1 MRSASA
7 AGRLWRGERGQV
19 FAFVATILFGM
30 FLFAAASINIGQA
43 VTRRILLQ
51 MTADAG
57 AFTGATVMAQGLNTI
72 AQQNLRIQRA
82 WGAMATATA
91 AFTLPPCLASD
102 MGTAFYGVA
111 SGRLAYMI
119 RRLNTAYG
127 QRASAEA
134 RQVTEYNAVDLF
146 PSERLAMGES
156 HGPSGIRRQRPDG
169 RLVDLEQVPHGTMVA
184 PGVASPTPGYR
195 QWTWSCLS
203 IPALEPRTGVFQ
215 LWYRAKRSSMP
226 MAFVWTVTAPA
237 TSARAFDT
245 FFGPMA
251 IPEMTAAAVA
261 RPVGG
266 EIALGRSL
274 YVAKMTPLRNVV
286 ARVYDSYFRR
296 QRSVSH

>member
-1 MRSASA
+1 MRSASR
-7 AGRLWRGERGQV
+7 RLRVWRGERGQV

-43 VTRRILLQ
+43 VTRRMLLQ

-82 WGAMATATA
+82 WGTMAAATA
-91 AFTLPPCLASD
+91 AFTLPPCLSSD
-102 MGTAFYGVA
+102 MGTAYYGVA

-119 RRLNTAYG
+119 RTLNTAYG
-127 QRASAEA
+127 RRASDQA
-134 RQVTEYNAVDLF
+134 REITEYNAVDLF
-146 PSERLAMGES
+146 PSEKLVMGES
-156 HGPSGIRRQRPDG
+156 HGSSGIRRQRPDG
-169 RLVDLEQVPHGTMVA
+169 RLVELEQVPTGTTVA
-184 PGVASPTPGYR
+184 PEVSSPAPGFR
-195 QWTWSCLS
+195 QRSWSCLS
-203 IPALEPRTGVFQ
+203 FPATEPRIGAFE
-215 LWYRAKRSSMP
+215 LWYRAKRSAMP
-226 MAFVWTVTAPA
+226 IAFVWTVTAPA
-237 TSARAFDT
+237 TRARAFDT

-266 EIALGRSL
+266 EIALGKSL

-286 ARVYDSYFRR
+286 ARVYDSFFN
-296 QRSVSH
+296 RSRTVSH